1 MILHTFA
8 DEPPSKLV
16 DEILRAE
23 HAKRQLELFTA
34 HRLELTPEQ
43 IEEYMGI
50 AYDARDFHAPLQT
63 PNATWQDR
71 ERAQRN
77 GCFNENL
84 RRVEAET
91 PLEPDAAI
99 AAERV
104 PSPVRRVAL
113 AVGRWLVA
121 FGEAS

>member
-16 DEILRAE
+16 DDI
-23 HAKRQLELFTA
+23 
-34 HRLELTPEQ
+34 
-43 IEEYMGI
+43 
-50 AYDARDFHAPLQT
+50 
-63 PNATWQDR
+63 
-71 ERAQRN
+71 
-77 GCFNENL
+77 L

-121 FGEAS
+121 IGEAS